1 MANTRVLPAY
11 DRSWGPLPATDVTN
25 DDLLKRYS
33 CTKPTLFKR
42 RDPLVDRGWVKP
54 FKVGPRLYYANEDVM
69 LLDQVSFWASKGY
82 TMPEIVLHLSHEFKR
97 NGGVDG
103 EVNAFLQPLDVG
115 IPEDAIDVESEG
127 AVTELVVRGLQTS
140 ATELEVLGDK
150 VLERLIKGIGQELRK
165 ALPQDHL
172 AAHDFLAKAADKD
185 YLLTGKILG
194 EGIGMKAA
202 TVANWDNEVEKY
214 GFRIFR
220 VAKGHWRVQRLP
232 VEKTP

>member
-1 MANTRVLPAY
+1 M
-11 DRSWGPLPATDVTN
+11 PATDATN
-25 DDLLKRYS
+25 DDLLLRYR

-54 FKVGPRLYYANEDVM
+54 FKVGPRLYYSNSDV
-69 LLDQVSFWASKGY
+69 LVLDQVSFWASKGY

-103 EVNAFLQPLDVG
+103 EVNAFLQPLEVG
-115 IPEDAIDVESEG
+115 VPEDAIDVESEG

-150 VLERLIKGIGQELRK
+150 VIDRLAVRIGQELRK
-165 ALPQDHL
+165 SIPRDHL
-172 AAHDFLAKAADKD
+172 APLDFLAKAADKE
-185 YLLTGKILG
+185 YLLTGKLLG